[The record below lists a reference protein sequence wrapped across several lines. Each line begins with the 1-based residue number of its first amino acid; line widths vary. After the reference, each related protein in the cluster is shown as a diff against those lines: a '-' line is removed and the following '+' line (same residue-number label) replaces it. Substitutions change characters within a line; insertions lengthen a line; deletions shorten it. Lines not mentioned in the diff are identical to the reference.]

1 MLFFET
7 FEAEYRLLSPGLK
20 IGRSLVMTPV
30 CAMMAAIELNWIKLA
45 ARSPWRNQS
54 YRIGFFLHPMIRRV
68 PMDSPLLKKLV
79 QFSDFSEDDKCLINE
94 LTSERQKRYGAR
106 QDIIRE
112 GEHSKDIHVVLS
124 GLACRYKLLEDGSR
138 QIMAFLVPGDPCDS
152 EIFILDAMDHN
163 IGTLA
168 PSVVASISGTRM
180 KELLLNRPSIALAF
194 WWNTLQDEGVL
205 RERIIDEG
213 RRDAYSRIGFLIY
226 EIFVRMRAFGDIV
239 DQKFEFPIT
248 QVDLADATGL
258 TPVHVNRMLKQL
270 REQNL
275 IAIDG
280 TTWTVLDPIG
290 LRKAA
295 QYEASYL
302 HLDRA
307 KREPASEAGRRVNG
321 LI

>member
-1 MLFFET
+1 
-7 FEAEYRLLSPGLK
+7 
-20 IGRSLVMTPV
+20 
-30 CAMMAAIELNWIKLA
+30 
-45 ARSPWRNQS
+45 
-54 YRIGFFLHPMIRRV
+54 
-68 PMDSPLLKKLV
+68 MDSPLLQKLL
-79 QFSDFSEDDKCLINE
+79 QFSDFSEEDRRIITE
-94 LTSERQKRYGAR
+94 LTSERQKQYGPR
-106 QDIIRE
+106 EDIIRE
-112 GEHSKDIHVVLS
+112 GEHSTDIHVVMS
-124 GLACRYKLLEDGSR
+124 GLACRYKHLEDGSR

-152 EIFILDAMDHN
+152 EIFILDVMDHS
-163 IGTLA
+163 IGTLT
-168 PSVVASISGTRM
+168 PSVVASVSGAKM
-180 KELLLNRPSIALAF
+180 KELLLNRASIALAF

-226 EIFVRMRAFGDIV
+226 EIFIRMRAFGQIE
-239 DQKFEFPIT
+239 DQKFDFPVR
-248 QVDLADATGL
+248 QEDLADATGL

-270 REQNL
+270 REENL

-280 TTWTVLDPIG
+280 KTWTILDPQG

-307 KREPASEAGRRVNG
+307 KREPDSEQGRRVKG